1 MIRVLVA
8 DDQNLIRQAL
18 QIYLENEG
26 DIQVIVSVD
35 NGMKA
40 IEEIEKHYPDVAVI
54 DLEMPGIDGL
64 TTIKIICQRFPQTK
78 VLVLSS
84 HDSKEYVSQALES
97 GANGYM
103 LKNSSAEELANVI
116 RSVAQG
122 YFQLAPGLYEKISKN
137 FNVNTNNN
145 GNSNNIQPDL
155 TEQLEDIQSK
165 FAQIINAKNDNLR
178 QEIGN
183 KINNE
188 VNKIRNEMLL
198 DIDVNLNDIK
208 AEVEQG
214 LRVFQQK
221 VSRQMQDEWSSFRGH
236 IEGQGISSLNN
247 SLQEQKMIRVQLMQ
261 LRESYQQLENKLGTL
276 YKIFLISLLAIIVM
290 FLITS

>member
-40 IEEIEKHYPDVAVI
+40 IEEIEKHRPDVAVI

-78 VLVLSS
+78 VVVLSS
-84 HDSKEYVSQALES
+84 HDSEDCVRQALEA

-103 LKNSSAEELANVI
+103 LKNSAAEELADSI

-122 YFQLAPGLYEKISKN
+122 YFQLAPGLYEKVAKN
-137 FNVNTNNN
+137 FT
-145 GNSNNIQPDL
+145 SNHSNLEYI
-155 TEQLEDIQSK
+155 EQELIEKLEDIQTEFNQIVDSENSK
-165 FAQIINAKNDNLR
+165 LR
-178 QEIGN
+178 QEIVN
-183 KINNE
+183 KIDE
-188 VNKIRNEMLL
+188 EINKIRNEMLL
-198 DIDVNLNDIK
+198 DIDANLNDIK

-221 VSRQMQDEWSSFRGH
+221 VFQQMQEEWSSFRGH
-236 IEGQGISSLNN
+236 IESQGLDSLNN
-247 SLQEQKMIRVQLMQ
+247 SLQEQKMLRVQLMQ
-261 LRESYQQLENKLGTL
+261 LRESYQQLDNKLVTL
-276 YKIFLISLLAIIVM
+276 YKIFLIALLATIVM
-290 FLITS
+290 FLIVSG

>member
-40 IEEIEKHYPDVAVI
+40 IEEIEKQHPDVAVI

-64 TTIKIICQRFPQTK
+64 TTIKIIRQRFPETK

-84 HDSKEYVSQALES
+84 HDSQDCVNQAIQA

-103 LKNSSAEELANVI
+103 LKNSSAEELATVI
-116 RSVAQG
+116 RSIYQG
-122 YFQLAPGLYEKISKN
+122 YFQLAPGLYEKISGN
-137 FNVNTNNN
+137 FGSSN
-145 GNSNNIQPDL
+145 GNSAYVEQELNERIDDVQAEFDRAIESENN
-155 TEQLEDIQSK
+155 K
-165 FAQIINAKNDNLR
+165 LR
-178 QEIGN
+178 EEIFR
-183 KINNE
+183 KIDE
-188 VNKIRNEMLL
+188 ETSKIRNEMLL
-198 DIDVNLNDIK
+198 DIDANLNDIK

-221 VSRQMQDEWSSFRGH
+221 VFQQMEDEWGSFRGH
-236 IEGQGISSLNN
+236 IESQGLSNLNN

-276 YKIFLISLLAIIVM
+276 YKVFLISLLAIIAM
-290 FLITS
+290 FLMITF

>member
-35 NGMKA
+35 NGIKA
-40 IEEIEKHYPDVAVI
+40 IEEIEKHHPDVAVI

-64 TTIKIICQRFPQTK
+64 TTIKIIRQRFPQTK

-84 HDSKEYVSQALES
+84 HDSQECVNQALQV

-103 LKNSSAEELANVI
+103 LKNSSAEELATVI
-116 RSVAQG
+116 RSIAQG

-137 FNVNTNNN
+137 FGSNNN
-145 GNSNNIQPDL
+145 EDL
-155 TEQLEDIQSK
+155 GYIEQELNERIEDIQVEFNQVIDSENNK
-165 FAQIINAKNDNLR
+165 LR
-178 QEIGN
+178 EEIFN
-183 KINNE
+183 KIYE
-188 VNKIRNEMLL
+188 ETSKIRNEMLL
-198 DIDVNLNDIK
+198 DIDVNLNNIK

-221 VSRQMQDEWSSFRGH
+221 VFQQMQDEWGSFRGH
-236 IEGQGISSLNN
+236 IESQGLSNLNN

-276 YKIFLISLLAIIVM
+276 YKLFLISLLAIIVM
-290 FLITS
+290 FLMVAF

>member
-26 DIQVIVSVD
+26 DIRVIVSVE
-35 NGMKA
+35 NGLKA
-40 IEEIEKHYPDVAVI
+40 IEEIERHRPDVAVI

-84 HDSKEYVSQALES
+84 HDTSDYINQALQA

-137 FNVNTNNN
+137 IGSNKSVKSEYLEQQLQESLENIEIKFN
-145 GNSNNIQPDL
+145 
-155 TEQLEDIQSK
+155 QLLDSK
-165 FAQIINAKNDNLR
+165 
-178 QEIGN
+178 
-183 KINNE
+183 NNE
-188 VNKIRNEMLL
+188 LREQINKQIELEINKIRNEMLL

-221 VSRQMQDEWSSFRGH
+221 VFQQMQEEWNAFRGY
-236 IEGQGISSLNN
+236 IESQGLSNLNN

-261 LRESYQQLENKLGTL
+261 IRESYQQLENKVGIL
-276 YKIFLISLLAIIVM
+276 YKVFIISLLAVIVM
-290 FLITS
+290 LLIVAF

>member
-35 NGMKA
+35 SGIKA
-40 IEEIEKHYPDVAVI
+40 IEEIEKHHPDVAVI

-64 TTIKIICQRFPQTK
+64 TTIKIIRQRFPQTK

-84 HDSKEYVSQALES
+84 HDSQECVNQALQV

-103 LKNSSAEELANVI
+103 LKNSSAEELATVI

-137 FNVNTNNN
+137 L
-145 GNSNNIQPDL
+145 NSNSTEDIGYLEQDL
-155 TEQLEDIQSK
+155 TEKIEDIQAEFNQIVDSENKKLREEIVSK
-165 FAQIINAKNDNLR
+165 IDA
-178 QEIGN
+178 ETS
-183 KINNE
+183 
-188 VNKIRNEMLL
+188 KIRNEMLL

-221 VSRQMQDEWSSFRGH
+221 VFQQMQDEWNSFRGH
-236 IEGQGISSLNN
+236 IESQGLSSLNN

-276 YKIFLISLLAIIVM
+276 YKVFLISLLAIIVM
-290 FLITS
+290 FLIISF

>member
-40 IEEIEKHYPDVAVI
+40 IEEIEKQHPDVAVI

-64 TTIKIICQRFPQTK
+64 TTIKIIRQRFPQTK

-84 HDSKEYVSQALES
+84 HDSQDCVNQALQA

-103 LKNSSAEELANVI
+103 LKNSSAEELATVI
-116 RSVAQG
+116 RSIAQG
-122 YFQLAPGLYEKISKN
+122 YFQLAPGLYEKISNN
-137 FNVNTNNN
+137 FSSNNN
-145 GNSNNIQPDL
+145 EDLGYIEQEL
-155 TEQLEDIQSK
+155 TERLEDIQDEFNQVIDSENNK
-165 FAQIINAKNDNLR
+165 LR
-178 QEIGN
+178 EEIGHQ
-183 KINNE
+183 IDRE
-188 VNKIRNEMLL
+188 ISKIRNEMLL
-198 DIDVNLNDIK
+198 NIDVNLNDIK

-221 VSRQMQDEWSSFRGH
+221 VFQQMQDEWGSFRGH
-236 IEGQGISSLNN
+236 IESQGLNSLNN

-276 YKIFLISLLAIIVM
+276 YKVFLISLLAIIVM
-290 FLITS
+290 FLMVTF

>member
-26 DIQVIVSVD
+26 DIQVIISVE

-40 IEEIEKHYPDVAVI
+40 IEEIEKQHPDVAVI

-64 TTIKIICQRFPQTK
+64 TTIKIIRQRFPETK

-84 HDSKEYVSQALES
+84 HDSQDCVNQAIQA

-103 LKNSSAEELANVI
+103 LKNSSAEELATVI
-116 RSVAQG
+116 RSIHQG
-122 YFQLAPGLYEKISKN
+122 YFQLAPGLYEKISGN
-137 FNVNTNNN
+137 FGSNN
-145 GNSNNIQPDL
+145 GNSDYIEQELNERIEDVQAEFDRAIESENN
-155 TEQLEDIQSK
+155 K
-165 FAQIINAKNDNLR
+165 LR
-178 QEIGN
+178 EEIFR
-183 KINNE
+183 KIDE
-188 VNKIRNEMLL
+188 ETSKIRNEMLL
-198 DIDVNLNDIK
+198 DIDANLNDIK

-221 VSRQMQDEWSSFRGH
+221 VFQQMEDEWGSFRGH
-236 IEGQGISSLNN
+236 IESQGLSNLNN

-276 YKIFLISLLAIIVM
+276 YKVFLISLLAIIAM
-290 FLITS
+290 FLMITF

>member
-26 DIQVIVSVD
+26 DIQVIVSVE

-40 IEEIEKHYPDVAVI
+40 IEEIEKHHPDVAVI

-64 TTIKIICQRFPQTK
+64 TTIKIIRQRFPQTK

-84 HDSKEYVSQALES
+84 HDSQECVNQALQV

-103 LKNSSAEELANVI
+103 LKNSSAEELATVI

-137 FNVNTNNN
+137 FGSDNNKN
-145 GNSNNIQPDL
+145 LGYL
-155 TEQLEDIQSK
+155 EQELSERLEDIQTE
-165 FAQIINAKNDNLR
+165 FNQIIDSENNKLR
-178 QEIGN
+178 EEIVD
-183 KINNE
+183 KIYEENS
-188 VNKIRNEMLL
+188 KIRNETLL

-221 VSRQMQDEWSSFRGH
+221 VFQQMQDEWGSFKGH
-236 IEGQGISSLNN
+236 IESQGLNSLNN

-276 YKIFLISLLAIIVM
+276 YKVFLISLLAIIVM
-290 FLITS
+290 FLIISF

>member
-26 DIQVIVSVD
+26 DIRVIVSVD
-35 NGMKA
+35 NGIKA
-40 IEEIEKHYPDVAVI
+40 IEEIEKHSPDVAVI
-54 DLEMPGIDGL
+54 DLEMPGIDGF

-84 HDSKEYVSQALES
+84 HDTPEYINQALQA

-137 FNVNTNNN
+137 LGANNSDRGEFLEQQLQEN
-145 GNSNNIQPDL
+145 IADIEVKLTQLIDSENNQL
-155 TEQLEDIQSK
+155 REQINH
-165 FAQIINAKNDNLR
+165 QIDS
-178 QEIGN
+178 EIH
-183 KINNE
+183 
-188 VNKIRNEMLL
+188 KIRNEISM

-221 VSRQMQDEWSSFRGH
+221 VFQQMQDEWNSFRGH
-236 IEGQGISSLNN
+236 IENQGLSNLNN

-261 LRESYQQLENKLGTL
+261 LRESYQQLENKVGTL
-276 YKIFLISLLAIIVM
+276 YKIFIISLLAIIVM
-290 FLITS
+290 FLIVAL

>member
-35 NGMKA
+35 NGIKA
-40 IEEIEKHYPDVAVI
+40 IEEIEKHHPDVAVI

-64 TTIKIICQRFPQTK
+64 TTIKIIRQRFPQTK

-84 HDSKEYVSQALES
+84 HDSQECVNQALQV

-103 LKNSSAEELANVI
+103 LKNSSAEELATVI
-116 RSVAQG
+116 RSIAQG

-137 FNVNTNNN
+137 FGSNNN
-145 GNSNNIQPDL
+145 EDL
-155 TEQLEDIQSK
+155 RYIEQELNERLEDIQVEFNQVIDSENNK
-165 FAQIINAKNDNLR
+165 LR
-178 QEIGN
+178 EEIFN
-183 KINNE
+183 KIHE
-188 VNKIRNEMLL
+188 ETSKIRNEMLL

-221 VSRQMQDEWSSFRGH
+221 VFQQMQDEWGSFRGH
-236 IEGQGISSLNN
+236 IESQGLSNLNN

-276 YKIFLISLLAIIVM
+276 YKLFLISLLAIIVM
-290 FLITS
+290 FLMISF

>member
-40 IEEIEKHYPDVAVI
+40 IEEIEKQRPDVAVI

-64 TTIKIICQRFPQTK
+64 TTIKIISQRFPQTK

-84 HDSKEYVSQALES
+84 HDSQEYVNQALQA

-103 LKNSSAEELANVI
+103 LKNSSAEELASVI
-116 RSVAQG
+116 RSIAQG
-122 YFQLAPGLYEKISKN
+122 YFQLAPGLYEKIAKN
-137 FNVNTNNN
+137 FGANNN
-145 GNSNNIQPDL
+145 GNSEEV
-155 TEQLEDIQSK
+155 EQELSERLEDIQAEFNQVIDSENNK
-165 FAQIINAKNDNLR
+165 LR
-178 QEIGN
+178 EEIFN
-183 KINNE
+183 KIDE
-188 VNKIRNEMLL
+188 ETSKIRNEMLL

-221 VSRQMQDEWSSFRGH
+221 VFQQMQDEWSSFRGH
-236 IEGQGISSLNN
+236 IEGQGLSSLNN

-276 YKIFLISLLAIIVM
+276 YKLFLISLLSIIVI
-290 FLITS
+290 FLIIVS

>member
-40 IEEIEKHYPDVAVI
+40 IEEIEKQHPDVAVI

-64 TTIKIICQRFPQTK
+64 TTIKIIRQRFPQTK

-84 HDSKEYVSQALES
+84 HDSQECVNQAIQA

-103 LKNSSAEELANVI
+103 LKNSSAEELATVI
-116 RSVAQG
+116 RSIYQG
-122 YFQLAPGLYEKISKN
+122 YFQLAPGLYEKISGS
-137 FNVNTNNN
+137 FGSNNN
-145 GNSNNIQPDL
+145 QNLEYVEQEL
-155 TEQLEDIQSK
+155 TERIEDIQAEFNQVIDSENNK
-165 FAQIINAKNDNLR
+165 LR
-178 QEIGN
+178 TEILN
-183 KINNE
+183 KIDE
-188 VNKIRNEMLL
+188 ETSKIRNEMLL

-221 VSRQMQDEWSSFRGH
+221 VFQQMQDEWGSFRGH
-236 IEGQGISSLNN
+236 IESQGLSNLNN

-276 YKIFLISLLAIIVM
+276 YKVFLISLLAIIVM
-290 FLITS
+290 FLIVSF

>member
-35 NGMKA
+35 SGIRA
-40 IEEIEKHYPDVAVI
+40 IEEIEKHHPDVAVI

-64 TTIKIICQRFPQTK
+64 TTIKIIRQRFPQTK

-84 HDSKEYVSQALES
+84 HDSQDCVNQALQA

-103 LKNSSAEELANVI
+103 LKNSSAEELATVI

-137 FNVNTNNN
+137 L
-145 GNSNNIQPDL
+145 NSSSTEDIGYLEQDL
-155 TEQLEDIQSK
+155 TEKIEDIQAEFNQIVDSENKKLREEIVSK
-165 FAQIINAKNDNLR
+165 IDA
-178 QEIGN
+178 ETS
-183 KINNE
+183 
-188 VNKIRNEMLL
+188 KIRNEMLL

-221 VSRQMQDEWSSFRGH
+221 VFQQMQDEWNSFRGH
-236 IEGQGISSLNN
+236 IESQGLSSLNN

-276 YKIFLISLLAIIVM
+276 YKVFLISLLAIIVM
-290 FLITS
+290 FLIISF

>member
-35 NGMKA
+35 SGIKA
-40 IEEIEKHYPDVAVI
+40 IEEIEKHHPDVAVI

-64 TTIKIICQRFPQTK
+64 TTIKIIRQRFPQTK

-84 HDSKEYVSQALES
+84 HDSQDCVNQALQS

-103 LKNSSAEELANVI
+103 LKNSSAEELATVI

-137 FNVNTNNN
+137 L
-145 GNSNNIQPDL
+145 NSSSTEDVGYLEQDL
-155 TEQLEDIQSK
+155 AEKIEDIQAE
-165 FAQIINAKNDNLR
+165 FNQIVESENKKLR
-178 QEIGN
+178 EEIGS
-183 KINNE
+183 KIDVE
-188 VNKIRNEMLL
+188 TSKIRNEMLL

-214 LRVFQQK
+214 LRVFQHK
-221 VSRQMQDEWSSFRGH
+221 VFQQMQDEWNSFRGH
-236 IEGQGISSLNN
+236 IESQGLSSLNN

-276 YKIFLISLLAIIVM
+276 YKVFLISLLAIIVM
-290 FLITS
+290 FLIISF

>member
-26 DIQVIVSVD
+26 DIRVIISVD

-40 IEEIEKHYPDVAVI
+40 IEEIEKHSPDVAVI

-84 HDSKEYVSQALES
+84 HDTTDYINQALQA

-103 LKNSSAEELANVI
+103 LKNSSAEELAKVI

-137 FNVNTNNN
+137 LGNNN
-145 GNSNNIQPDL
+145 SQKSDNL
-155 TEQLEDIQSK
+155 EQKFQNRLEDIEVRFTQLIDSENSELRE
-165 FAQIINAKNDNLR
+165 QINQQIDS
-178 QEIGN
+178 EI
-183 KINNE
+183 
-188 VNKIRNEMLL
+188 NKIRNEMLM

-221 VSRQMQDEWSSFRGH
+221 VFQQMQEEWNSFRGY
-236 IEGQGISSLNN
+236 IENQGLSNLNN
-247 SLQEQKMIRVQLMQ
+247 SLQEQKMTRVQLMQ
-261 LRESYQQLENKLGTL
+261 LRESYQQLENKVGTL
-276 YKIFLISLLAIIVM
+276 YKVFIISLLAVIVM
-290 FLITS
+290 LLIIAF

>member
-35 NGMKA
+35 SGIKA
-40 IEEIEKHYPDVAVI
+40 IEEIEKHHPDVAVI

-64 TTIKIICQRFPQTK
+64 TTIKIIRQRFPQTK

-84 HDSKEYVSQALES
+84 HDSQDCVNQALQA

-103 LKNSSAEELANVI
+103 LKNSSAEELATVI

-137 FNVNTNNN
+137 L
-145 GNSNNIQPDL
+145 NSSSTEDVGYLEQDL
-155 TEQLEDIQSK
+155 AEKIEDIQAE
-165 FAQIINAKNDNLR
+165 FNQIVESENKKLR
-178 QEIGN
+178 EEIGS
-183 KINNE
+183 KIDVE
-188 VNKIRNEMLL
+188 TSKIRNEMLL

-214 LRVFQQK
+214 LRVFQHK
-221 VSRQMQDEWSSFRGH
+221 VFQQMQDEWNSFRGH
-236 IEGQGISSLNN
+236 IESQGLSNLNN

-276 YKIFLISLLAIIVM
+276 YKVFLISLLAIIVM
-290 FLITS
+290 FLIISF

>member
-35 NGMKA
+35 NGIKA
-40 IEEIEKHYPDVAVI
+40 IEEIEKHHPDVAVI

-64 TTIKIICQRFPQTK
+64 TTIKIIRQRFPQTK

-84 HDSKEYVSQALES
+84 HDSQECVNQALQV

-103 LKNSSAEELANVI
+103 LKNSSAEELATVI
-116 RSVAQG
+116 RSIAQG

-137 FNVNTNNN
+137 FGSNNN
-145 GNSNNIQPDL
+145 EDL
-155 TEQLEDIQSK
+155 RYIEQELNERIEDIQVEFNQVIDSE
-165 FAQIINAKNDNLR
+165 NNNLR
-178 QEIGN
+178 EEIFN
-183 KINNE
+183 KIYE
-188 VNKIRNEMLL
+188 ETSKIRNEMLL

-221 VSRQMQDEWSSFRGH
+221 VFQQMQDEWGSFRGH
-236 IEGQGISSLNN
+236 IESQGLSNLNN

-276 YKIFLISLLAIIVM
+276 YKLFLISLLAIIVM
-290 FLITS
+290 FLMVAF

>member
-40 IEEIEKHYPDVAVI
+40 IEEIEKQHPDVAVI

-64 TTIKIICQRFPQTK
+64 TTIKIIRQRFPQTK

-84 HDSKEYVSQALES
+84 HDSQECVNQAIQA

-103 LKNSSAEELANVI
+103 LKNSSAEELATVI
-116 RSVAQG
+116 RSIYQG
-122 YFQLAPGLYEKISKN
+122 YFQLAPGLYEKISGS
-137 FNVNTNNN
+137 FGSNNN
-145 GNSNNIQPDL
+145 QNLDYI
-155 TEQLEDIQSK
+155 EQELSERLEDIQAEFNQVIDSENNK
-165 FAQIINAKNDNLR
+165 LR
-178 QEIGN
+178 TEIFN
-183 KINNE
+183 KIDE
-188 VNKIRNEMLL
+188 ETSKIRNEMLL

-221 VSRQMQDEWSSFRGH
+221 VFQQMQDEWGSFRGH
-236 IEGQGISSLNN
+236 IESQGLSNLNN

-276 YKIFLISLLAIIVM
+276 YKVFLVSLLAIIVM
-290 FLITS
+290 FLIISF